1 MTSSGMYDYAGE
13 WTYRVGI
20 PAKSG
25 VGGGISAALPS
36 QIGIGTCSRL
46 LDRYGNSVRGL
57 KVFETI
63 SSEFDLH
70 ILNRSADVKTCVMAD
85 YDISASASR
94 RGRTP
99 HEQRLLDEHR
109 HNVRILELVG
119 ALNFANTDYL
129 T

>member
-25 VGGGISAALPS
+25 VGGGISAALPVAD
-36 QIGIGTCSRL
+36 RHRHL
-46 LDRYGNSVRGL
+46 LAAARPHGNSVRGL

-94 RGRTP
+94 RSRAP

-109 HNVRILELVG
+109 H
-119 ALNFANTDYL
+119 ACAYWSWSAH
-129 T
+129 